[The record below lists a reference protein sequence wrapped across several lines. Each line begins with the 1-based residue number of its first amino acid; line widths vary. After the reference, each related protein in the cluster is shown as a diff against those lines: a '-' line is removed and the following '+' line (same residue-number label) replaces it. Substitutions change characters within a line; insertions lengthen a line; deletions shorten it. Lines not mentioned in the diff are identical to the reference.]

1 MAQTA
6 RPPGKT
12 TIAPEVLLT
21 IIRLTVLKVD
31 GVYSLCPLPGSV
43 NRLFLFGRKKEPQVN
58 EGVKMD
64 IKDDTVYADIYVIL
78 DKDNNVRDVCRNIQR
93 EVARAISQT
102 VGMQIGRINI
112 HVEDFE
118 YPDLTQ
124 EEPQGVS

>member
-1 MAQTA
+1 MTQIA

-43 NRLFLFGRKKEPQVN
+43 NRILLFGHKKQPQIN
-58 EGVKMD
+58 EGVRME
-64 IKDDTVYADIYVIL
+64 IRDDTVYADIYVIL
-78 DKDNNVRDVCRNIQR
+78 DKDNNVREVCRNIQG

-118 YPDLTQ
+118 YSDTVH
-124 EEPQGVS
+124 EAT

>member
-1 MAQTA
+1 MTCKT

-21 IIRLTVLKVD
+21 IIRLTVLKVE
-31 GVYSLCPLPGSV
+31 GVYSLCRLPGSV
-43 NRLFLFGRKKEPQVN
+43 NRLFLFGQKKQPQIN
-58 EGVKMD
+58 EGVRME
-64 IKDDTVYADIYVIL
+64 IKEDTVYADIYIIL
-78 DKDNNVRDVCRNIQR
+78 DQDNNVRDVSHNIQR

-118 YPDLTQ
+118 YPNLIRESAQ
-124 EEPQGVS
+124 AI